1 MNPYYD
7 GTFLFDN
14 DFPALQPDAPNPGN
28 LTLAALGG
36 KRGRTSWGTSAAK
49 SDTPLSQ
56 DPVTIP
62 FSKQRLLEEFGNYGF
77 PLLIFNP
84 GLGLSTGVG
93 PCP

>member
-14 DFPALQPDAPNPGN
+14 DFPALQPDAPSPGN
-28 LTLAALGG
+28 LALDAVG
-36 KRGRTSWGTSAAK
+36 KRGWTSWGTSAAE

-56 DPVTIP
+56 DPVIIP

-77 PLLIFNP
+77 LHLPSSQ
-84 GLGLSTGVG
+84 GLD
-93 PCP
+93 